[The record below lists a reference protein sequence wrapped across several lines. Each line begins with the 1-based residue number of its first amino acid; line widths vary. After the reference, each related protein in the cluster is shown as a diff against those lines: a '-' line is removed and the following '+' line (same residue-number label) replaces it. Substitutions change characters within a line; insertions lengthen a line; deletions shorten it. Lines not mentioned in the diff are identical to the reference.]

1 MSEAAMQG
9 VLTLSAPERYQYLVH
24 RAAEWGEAWGLRTEE
39 GWVVVEI
46 DGMDCFC
53 LWPSD
58 DFARS
63 CAVEEWDECIPERIS
78 LQELLDELLPALQE
92 DNLRLAVFPTPGTE
106 TALVDARDFRDH
118 LVAHL
123 PGAGSG
129 ETGTEPEAHG

>member
-1 MSEAAMQG
+1 MSEAGMRG
-9 VLTLSAPERYQYLVH
+9 VLSLSAPERYQYLVH
-24 RAAEWGEAWGLRTEE
+24 RVAEWGEVWGLRTEE

-63 CAVEEWDECIPERIS
+63 CAVEEWEECVPERIS

-92 DNLRLAVFPTPGTE
+92 DGLRLAVFPTPGTE

-118 LVAHL
+118 VVAHL
-123 PGAGSG
+123 PGNAESA
-129 ETGTEPEAHG
+129 TEPDAHG